1 MKHTVTLL
9 ACLLALAMSSSA
21 ANLLT
26 NGSFETPIVPV
37 GNYILYSD
45 GSAAITGWQVVSNQ
59 GANVAIVSGA
69 FAQNGVSFPAEDGIQ
84 WLDLTGTSN
93 TLNEGVQQT
102 VTTIPGQMYQLSY
115 YVGNTT
121 GGAIF
126 GTTSTVNV
134 SINGTPTFVDTNST
148 VSPTTQNWELFTH
161 IFTAAGAST
170 TLAFLNGDPPSD
182 NNNGLDN
189 IVLTEFNGTTPEPG
203 TLILLG
209 TGIVGLAGA
218 MRRKINIE

>member
-1 MKHTVTLL
+1 MKRTLTLL
-9 ACLLALAMSSSA
+9 ACLLAFAMSSSA
-21 ANLLT
+21 ANLLI

-37 GNYILYSD
+37 GSYILYPD
-45 GSAAITGWQVVSNQ
+45 GSAAITGWQVVGNT
-59 GANVAIVSGA
+59 GANVAIISGA
-69 FAQNGVSFPAEDGIQ
+69 FAQNGVSFPAQDGVQ

-102 VTTIPGQMYQLSY
+102 VTTTPGQMYQLSY

-121 GGAIF
+121 GGGIF

-134 SINGTPTFVDTNST
+134 SIDGTPTFFDTNST
-148 VSPTTQNWELFTH
+148 VSPTTQNWEQFTH
-161 IFTAAGAST
+161 IFTATSGST
-170 TLAFLNGDPPSD
+170 TLGFLNGDPPSD

-209 TGIVGLAGA
+209 TGIVGLAGVL
-218 MRRKINIE
+218 RRKMNI

>member
-1 MKHTVTLL
+1 MKRTLTLL
-9 ACLLALAMSSSA
+9 ACLLAFAMSSSA

-37 GNYILYSD
+37 GSYILYSN
-45 GSAAITGWQVVSNQ
+45 GSAAITGWQVVSTP
-59 GANVAIVSGA
+59 GANVAIVSGT
-69 FAQNGVSFPAEDGIQ
+69 FAQNGVSFPAQDGVQ

-121 GGAIF
+121 GGGIF

-134 SINGTPTFVDTNST
+134 SINGTPTFSDTNST
-148 VSPTTQNWELFTH
+148 VSPTTQNWEQFTH
-161 IFTAAGAST
+161 IFKATSGST
-170 TLAFLNGDPPSD
+170 TLGFLNGDPPSD

-189 IVLTEFNGTTPEPG
+189 VVLTEFNGTTPEPG

-209 TGIVGLAGA
+209 TGIVGLAGVL
-218 MRRKINIE
+218 RRKMNI